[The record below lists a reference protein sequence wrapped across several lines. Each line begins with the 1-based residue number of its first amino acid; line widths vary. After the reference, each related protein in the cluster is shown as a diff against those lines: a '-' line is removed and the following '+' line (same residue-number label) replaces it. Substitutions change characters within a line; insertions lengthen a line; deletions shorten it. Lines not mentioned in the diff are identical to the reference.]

1 MKGAANKDEPQH
13 MALCGELPYC
23 FQTHVSECVRVYEC
37 VCTLRIE
44 VISNKAVAAA
54 RSVQGRAPVEW
65 AKRATKV
72 CGKAKTFCQAFS
84 MIIYV

>member
-13 MALCGELPYC
+13 MVLCCELPYC
-23 FQTHVSECVRVYEC
+23 FQTHVSECVSVC

-54 RSVQGRAPVEW
+54 RSVA
-65 AKRATKV
+65 
-72 CGKAKTFCQAFS
+72 GKGAR
-84 MIIYV
+84 